1 MYAAPNRTPQLAPVS
16 VVLIADPSAFK
27 HPAVMVPILSG
38 TTTLT
43 TLAARKQGLDLR
55 MAASDAHARRVI
67 FEPHE
72 SLESWK
78 QIAKDL
84 QLARHLG
91 SQAPLLRVARQLIP
105 RLEPPLKR
113 GTRIYVAVGQQ
124 RLTLKT
130 RRRHVEYDVFEV
142 RGKRLE
148 PANAQAAIEVKQMML
163 GLPIPPSSQH

>member
-1 MYAAPNRTPQLAPVS
+1 DTCYLALHPARRRCSTAHLVCAVKLPFRPATCQALIVTCLLLWPPVHMGLSHTLGFSPWRFGGWGMYAAPNRTPQLAPVS

-27 HPAVMVPILSG
+27 HPAVMVPILAG

-91 SQAPLLRVARQLIP
+91 
-105 RLEPPLKR
+105 
-113 GTRIYVAVGQQ
+113 
-124 RLTLKT
+124 
-130 RRRHVEYDVFEV
+130 
-142 RGKRLE
+142 
-148 PANAQAAIEVKQMML
+148 
-163 GLPIPPSSQH
+163 